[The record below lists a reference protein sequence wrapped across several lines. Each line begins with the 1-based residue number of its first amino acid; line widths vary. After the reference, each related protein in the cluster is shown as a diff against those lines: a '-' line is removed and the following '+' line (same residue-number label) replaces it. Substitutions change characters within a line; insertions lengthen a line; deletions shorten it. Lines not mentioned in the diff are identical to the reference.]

1 METFYYMQSI
11 THNFFISSLME
22 EDESQ
27 LYLRVLA
34 ILREYCIF
42 AQWNYSKQNG
52 NQAITSKF
60 S

>member
-1 METFYYMQSI
+1 MKNGYIF
-11 THNFFISSLME
+11 SLIE

-42 AQWNYSKQNG
+42 AQWNYSKQND
-52 NQAITSKF
+52 NQAITSKILQQTLL
-60 S
+60 